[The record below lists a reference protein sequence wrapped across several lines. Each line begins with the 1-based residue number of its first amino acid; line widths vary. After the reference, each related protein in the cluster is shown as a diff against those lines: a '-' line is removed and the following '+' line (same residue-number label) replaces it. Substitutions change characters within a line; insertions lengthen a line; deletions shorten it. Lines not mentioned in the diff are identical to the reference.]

1 MAESRKKLAFIN
13 YAYAIGA
20 ILVVLGH
27 STPTSASNM
36 PITVEHIRTFIYCF
50 HMPLFFFIAG
60 VLLRYTK
67 SESRPPYLKFIGI
80 KAIKFLVPYF
90 VFTFLGI
97 IPKILL
103 AKFTN
108 DEVSFTFQYF
118 FKTIFSPRDNVWGH
132 FWFLPTLLLIY
143 MVSYLILDASRNKAI
158 SAVLAIATACL
169 AVFPIATDWVC
180 LHDISEMLV
189 FFVLGVVLGDA
200 VTGDYKKLFKPVV
213 ALLTTAVAI
222 AIYVLFIVFLYD
234 KTGYSGIIY
243 QLLKLIIGCLMVYT
257 VMTVSV
263 ALSDRNV
270 KVFTLL
276 FGKTFSIYILSWPC
290 QAFAEIAF
298 NRVLHLPWGVT
309 MLGMFTA
316 GLFIPLL
323 VVWIYQKISG
333 KSKIMNCLLGIYN

>member
-1 MAESRKKLAFIN
+1 MADSRKKLSFIN

-20 ILVVLGH
+20 IFVVLGH
-27 STPTSASNM
+27 STPTSASDM
-36 PITVEHIRTFIYCF
+36 PQVVEHIRTFIYCF

-67 SESRPPYLKFIGI
+67 SENRPPYLRFIGN

-90 VFTFLGI
+90 VFTFLGL
-97 IPKILL
+97 IPKVLL
-103 AKFTN
+103 ANFTN
-108 DEVSFTFQYF
+108 DEVSFSFQYI

-158 SAVLAIATACL
+158 SAVLVIATACL

-189 FFVLGVVLGDA
+189 FFVLGVVLGGV
-200 VTGDYKKLFKPVV
+200 VTGDYEKVFKPVAAILSTV
-213 ALLTTAVAI
+213 VAI
-222 AIYVLFIVFLYD
+222 AIFVLFIIFLYD
-234 KTGYSGIIY
+234 NAGYSGIVY
-243 QLLKLIIGCLMVYT
+243 QFLKFIIGCLMVYT
-257 VMTVSV
+257 VLTISV
-263 ALSDRNV
+263 ALADRKV

-290 QAFAEIAF
+290 QAFAEIVF
-298 NRVLHLPWGVT
+298 NRVLHMSWPFV
-309 MLGMFTA
+309 MLAMFA
-316 GLFIPLL
+316 FGLSIPLFI
-323 VVWIYQKISG
+323 VWLYKKLSG
-333 KSKIMNCLLGIYN
+333 KSKIMNCLLGIY

>member
-67 SESRPPYLKFIGI
+67 SENKPPYLRFIGN

-90 VFTFLGI
+90 VFTLLGI
-97 IPKILL
+97 VPKILL
-103 AKFTN
+103 ANFTN
-108 DEVSFTFQYF
+108 DEVSFSFQYF

-132 FWFLPTLLLIY
+132 FWFLPTLLIIY
-143 MVSYLILDASRNKAI
+143 LFSYLLLDASKNKAI
-158 SAVLAIATACL
+158 STVLVIATACL
-169 AVFPIATDWVC
+169 AVFPIGTDWVC

-189 FFVLGVVLGDA
+189 FFVLGVVFGNA
-200 VTGDYKKLFKPVV
+200 VTGDYKKLFKPAG

-234 KTGYSGIIY
+234 KTGYSGIVY
-243 QLLKLIIGCLMVYT
+243 QALKLIIGCLMVYT

-290 QAFAEIAF
+290 QAFAEIAL
-298 NRVLHLPWGVT
+298 NRVLHLHWMIVI
-309 MLGMFTA
+309 LGMFIFGLA
-316 GLFIPLL
+316 VPLFI
-323 VVWIYQKISG
+323 VWLYKKISG
-333 KSKIMNCLLGIYN
+333 KSKIMNCLLGIY

>member
-1 MAESRKKLAFIN
+1 MAESRKRLAFIN

-67 SESRPPYLKFIGI
+67 SENKPPYLRFISN

-90 VFTFLGI
+90 VFTLLGI
-97 IPKILL
+97 VPKILL
-103 AKFTN
+103 ANFTN
-108 DEVSFTFQYF
+108 DEVSFSFQYF

-132 FWFLPTLLLIY
+132 FWFLPTLLIIY
-143 MVSYLILDASRNKAI
+143 LFSYLLLDASKNKVI
-158 SAVLAIATACL
+158 STVLVIATACL
-169 AVFPIATDWVC
+169 AVFPIGTDWVC

-189 FFVLGVVLGDA
+189 FFVLGVVFGNA
-200 VTGDYKKLFKPVV
+200 VTGDYKKLFKPAG

-234 KTGYSGIIY
+234 KTGYSGIVY
-243 QLLKLIIGCLMVYT
+243 QALKLIIGCLMVYT

-276 FGKTFSIYILSWPC
+276 LGKTFSIYILSWPC
-290 QAFAEIAF
+290 QAFAEIAL
-298 NRVLHLPWGVT
+298 NRVLHLHWMIVI
-309 MLGMFTA
+309 LGMFIFGLA
-316 GLFIPLL
+316 VPLFI
-323 VVWIYQKISG
+323 VWLYKKISG
-333 KSKIMNCLLGIYN
+333 KSKIMNCLLGIY

>member
-20 ILVVLGH
+20 VLVVLGH

-36 PITVEHIRTFIYCF
+36 PIAVEHIRTFIYCF

-67 SESRPPYLKFIGI
+67 SESRPPYLKFIGN

-90 VFTFLGI
+90 AFTLLGF

-103 AKFTN
+103 ANFTN
-108 DEVSFTFQYF
+108 DEVSFSFQYF
-118 FKTIFSPRDNVWGH
+118 FKAIFSPRDNVWGH

-143 MVSYLILDASRNKAI
+143 MVSYLILDASKNKAI
-158 SAVLAIATACL
+158 SAVLIGAAACL
-169 AVFPIATDWVC
+169 AVFPIGTNWVC
-180 LHDISEMLV
+180 LHDLSEMLV
-189 FFVLGVVLGDA
+189 FFLLGVVFGNA
-200 VTGDYKKLFKPVV
+200 VTGDYKKLFKPAC

-234 KTGYSGIIY
+234 KAGYSGIVY
-243 QLLKLIIGCLMVYT
+243 QVLKLIIGCLMVYT

-290 QAFAEIAF
+290 QAFAEIAL
-298 NRVLHLPWGVT
+298 NRVLHLYWIIVI
-309 MLGMFTA
+309 LGMFIVGLA
-316 GLFIPLL
+316 VPLFI
-323 VVWIYQKISG
+323 VWIYQKISG
-333 KSKIMNCLLGIYN
+333 KSRIINCLLGIY